1 MNEHDDEFARRAGAL
16 LRHSADDL
24 DAATAARLNR
34 ARQAALAGH
43 PARRRAGAWLV
54 PSLATAALATLVV
67 GLWLGRNPAD
77 PVPAVSPPVES
88 PAELELLLAGEDLEM
103 LEDLEFYAW
112 LDGELDP
119 AG

>member
-1 MNEHDDEFARRAGAL
+1 MTEHDDDFARRAGER
-16 LRHSADDL
+16 LRRSADDL
-24 DAATAARLNR
+24 DTATAARLVR

-43 PARRRAGAWLV
+43 PDRRRATNWLV
-54 PSLATAALATLVV
+54 PGLATAAVAALGV
-67 GLWLGRNPAD
+67 GLWLERQPAD
-77 PVPAVSPPVES
+77 PVPAVTPPVES

-112 LDGELDP
+112 LDDELDP